1 MYAWLWGR
9 GLSIDEWE
17 ATSIS
22 SFFGNKPTGDIGDKV
37 TKSFDRLGGP
47 RFWRWA
53 EHGQRAAHDEEGE

>member
-1 MYAWLWGR
+1 M
-9 GLSIDEWE
+9 SIDEWE

-37 TKSFDRLGGP
+37 TKAFDRLGGP